1 MSTVPSSLPA
11 ASTDTPE
18 PPMPTPAS
26 NTSSPPVPEPSRL
39 QGLRHPRWLAVAA
52 VVAALAGMGTL
63 RMPAGEAAGAPAGKS
78 AARPS
83 LTVETVRPELRDLQV
98 RISANGN
105 VAAWQEAVISAEA
118 SGLRLTEVKV
128 DVGDVVRRGAL
139 LATFSDETVQADL
152 ALQRATL
159 AEAEASLGEA
169 KANADRAR
177 QVQASGAL
185 SGQQVGQF
193 LTAEATAKARVDAA
207 RAQLQA
213 QELRLRHTR
222 VVAPDDGIVSARG
235 ATVGAVAQPGQE
247 LFRLIRKG
255 RLEWRGEVPAAQLHR
270 VRPGQ
275 VVKVAAPA
283 GGEVEGRVRIVA
295 PTVDTSSRNAIVY
308 VDLRSAGS
316 PLRPGMF
323 LRGEIDLGASRALT
337 LPQSAVL
344 LREGFTYVYRI
355 GEDGRVLQTKV
366 ETGRRE
372 RDFIEVTSG
381 LAEGVRVVRSGVA
394 FLADG
399 DLVRIV
405 DTVSKA
411 APGTAPG
418 AAR

>member
-1 MSTVPSSLPA
+1 
-11 ASTDTPE
+11 
-18 PPMPTPAS
+18 
-26 NTSSPPVPEPSRL
+26 
-39 QGLRHPRWLAVAA
+39 VAGA
-52 VVAALAGMGTL
+52 AALVV
-63 RMPAGEAAGAPAGKS
+63 PAGEAAQSPAGKS

-83 LTVETVRPELRDLQV
+83 LTVETVRPEIRELQM

-105 VAAWQEAVISAEA
+105 VAAWQEAVISAEV
-118 SGLRLTEVKV
+118 SGLRLTEVRV

-139 LATFSDETVQADL
+139 LASFSADTVLADL

-159 AEAEASLGEA
+159 AEAEAALGEA

-213 QELRLRHTR
+213 QELRLQYTR

-255 RLEWRGEVPAAQLHR
+255 RLEWRAEVPSAQLHR

-275 VVKVAAPA
+275 SVKVVTPA
-283 GGEVEGRVRIVA
+283 GTEVEGRVRIVG
-295 PTVDTSSRNAIVY
+295 PTVDNTSRNAMVH
-308 VDLRSAGS
+308 VDLRSAGT

-323 LRGEIDLGASRALT
+323 VRGEIDMGTSRALT

-355 GEDGRVLQTKV
+355 GDDGRVVQTRV

-372 RDFIEVTSG
+372 GENIELTSG

-405 DTVSKA
+405 DGQPKPAPTPAQKA
-411 APGTAPG
+411 APGATK
-418 AAR
+418 